1 MFVQE
6 NYDAD
11 KFTYPSS
18 YLIAP
23 NAQQKQFQ
31 IIEEEF
37 EKNIKNDNDIAEDE
51 DFLAIQKNLLLS
63 ADRNTI

>member
-1 MFVQE
+1 MVQE

-18 YLIAP
+18 YFIAP